1 MFLPC
6 AGTVIIT
13 LYFLISFRG
22 GGGFISKFCFE
33 VTFISVTFRFAF
45 YCLKML
51 RVLVV
56 ISFSF

>member
-6 AGTVIIT
+6 AGTVIIA
-13 LYFLISFRG
+13 LYFLISFQG
-22 GGGFISKFCFE
+22 FFFISKFCFE

>member
-13 LYFLISFRG
+13 LYFLISFR

>member
-13 LYFLISFRG
+13 LYFLISFR
-22 GGGFISKFCFE
+22 GGFISKFCFE